1 MSTTAVLKKARKKA
15 DQASAG
21 ASKAAKGAAEL
32 VNDYKKIPGYSKY
45 EINSK
50 NVLRNVKTGR
60 VLNPKQANKKYQLIS
75 DKGKNNDLSIERIRE
90 LLPLPKTNEKIKT
103 SRAKKEVVP
112 FDGVIP
118 KEAQEII
125 DMDIFKKEK
134 IVRLHLKGYDNKQI
148 ENFIGTNQGWIW
160 NEINAYKAD
169 PSKFKI

>member
-1 MSTTAVLKKARKKA
+1 MSTTNVLSKARKKA
-15 DQASAG
+15 DEAKAT
-21 ASKAAKGAAEL
+21 ANKAAKGAATL

-50 NVLRNVKTGR
+50 NVLRNVKTER

-90 LLPLPKTNEKIKT
+90 LLPLPKVAEAKT
-103 SRAKKEVVP
+103 PRSKKEKVP
-112 FDGVIP
+112 FDGVVP
-118 KEAQEII
+118 KDAQEII

-134 IVRLHLKGYDNKQI
+134 IVRLHLKGYDNKMI
-148 ENFIGTNQGWIW
+148 ENFLGTNQGWIW
-160 NEINAYKAD
+160 NEIQAYKAD